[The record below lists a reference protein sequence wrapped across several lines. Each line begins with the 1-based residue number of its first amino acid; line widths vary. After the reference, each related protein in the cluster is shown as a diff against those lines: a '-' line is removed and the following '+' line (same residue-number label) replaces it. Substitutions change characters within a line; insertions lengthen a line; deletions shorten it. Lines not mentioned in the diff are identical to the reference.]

1 MGTEVGYHLDCLPAD
16 QQLEELPPDE
26 QDWLC
31 PLCRASDL
39 YALEA
44 VRGKKTC
51 KSKTTGKKCVHY
63 LCHWEGYDTDA
74 DTWEP
79 HANVP
84 TGSKAKALIRDYNKK
99 LSNDK
104 KREREESE

>member
-1 MGTEVGYHLDCLPAD
+1 M
-16 QQLEELPPDE
+16 
-26 QDWLC
+26 
-31 PLCRASDL
+31 RDL
-39 YALEA
+39 TGRYALRA
-44 VRGKKTC
+44 KGLQQ
-51 KSKTTGKKCVHY
+51 HY